1 MIEDRARYRTCKICI
16 SPCILIFR
24 RPRESRDFQATSTR
38 LLHSPPS
45 FSNLVYLSLLSS
57 PLRPTREPRFKV
69 SARGSLRRRLVRSLS
84 LSLPPRFLAS
94 AKPRDCTLHHCTV
107 GPLASRYRRRHTA
120 RAEKRRA
127 NSFFARPSPPTRFIA
142 RRTGHRVAIF
152 LSNFVG
158 GGGGG

>member
-16 SPCILIFR
+16 SPRILIFR

-107 GPLASRYRRRHTA
+107 GPLASRYRRRHSQLEPKSGAPTA
-120 RAEKRRA
+120 FLRVPPLPLGLSRGGRVTV
-127 NSFFARPSPPTRFIA
+127 SRFFSQT
-142 RRTGHRVAIF
+142 
-152 LSNFVG
+152 L
-158 GGGGG
+158 

>member
-16 SPCILIFR
+16 SPRILIFR

-84 LSLPPRFLAS
+84 LSPPSFPRERKAARLHTAPLHRGAIGLSVSS
-94 AKPRDCTLHHCTV
+94 ATQ
-107 GPLASRYRRRHTA
+107 SA

-127 NSFFARPSPPTRFIA
+127 NSFFARPSPSTRFIA

-152 LSNFVG
+152 LSTL
-158 GGGGG
+158 